1 MSHDGLSNG
10 NNVTNQQIVLTATQ
24 KEWLDFDARVVDQD
38 SIWTPDLAVYNS
50 MAQRQRLGDSSYRIR
65 IDMDGNCEWLIGVV
79 ASTYKNSKTAYVS
92 LSPDSMG
99 KRNVMEFS
107 KATIRIG
114 KIMFTKKNP
123 AFLLK

>member
-1 MSHDGLSNG
+1 MTNNDRFDILVDDIGRFVVTMSRYT
-10 NNVTNQQIVLTATQ
+10 TNH
-24 KEWLDFDARVVDQD
+24 
-38 SIWTPDLAVYNS
+38 
-50 MAQRQRLGDSSYRIR
+50 
-65 IDMDGNCEWLIGVV
+65 
-79 ASTYKNSKTAYVS
+79 KNSKTAYVS